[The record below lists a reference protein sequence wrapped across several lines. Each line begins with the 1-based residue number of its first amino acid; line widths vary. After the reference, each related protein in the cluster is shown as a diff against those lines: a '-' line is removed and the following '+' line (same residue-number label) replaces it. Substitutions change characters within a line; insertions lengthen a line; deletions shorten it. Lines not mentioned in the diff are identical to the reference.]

1 MSREEEY
8 NPVSAEETY
17 TRLKHEIH
25 RLRSQ
30 VKYQEEMI
38 RKLSGGQILNCEP
51 IDL

>member
-17 TRLKHEIH
+17 THLKHEIH

-30 VKYQEEMI
+30 VKYRERITNWMGAQTSL
-38 RKLSGGQILNCEP
+38 R
-51 IDL
+51 

>member
-8 NPVSAEETY
+8 NPISAEEKY

-30 VKYQEEMI
+30 LKYQEI
-38 RKLSGGQILNCEP
+38 TNWTGAQTF
-51 IDL
+51 